1 MLWMGEWPRKPTLG
15 QQDINWIYMEIASL
29 VFFSILPMLF
39 HTYSISCMLSGGSK
53 R

>member
-29 VFFSILPMLF
+29 VFYFANAIPYILYFM
-39 HTYSISCMLSGGSK
+39 HAI
-53 R
+53 RWV